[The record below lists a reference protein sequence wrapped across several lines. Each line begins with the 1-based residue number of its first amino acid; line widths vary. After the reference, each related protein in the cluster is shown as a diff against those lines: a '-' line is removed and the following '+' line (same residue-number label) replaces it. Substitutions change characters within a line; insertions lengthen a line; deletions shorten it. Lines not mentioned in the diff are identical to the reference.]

1 MSPIIHPDIWQHC
14 QLSVARHTGAIRVNG
29 RLYCVHHSGHLVR
42 DDFCGVVSVLGAE
55 TAHKAL
61 LRFGDTDY
69 ALKVLKRLKRIV
81 RARRKASM
89 CNDAVL
95 F

>member
-1 MSPIIHPDIWQHC
+1 MSPIIHPDIWQHS

-29 RLYCVHHSGHLVR
+29 RLYYVLPSGHLVR
-42 DDFCGVVSVLGAE
+42 DDFCGVVSALGAE
-55 TAHKAL
+55 TACKAIK
-61 LRFGDTDY
+61 RFGDDY
-69 ALKVLKRLKRIV
+69 ALKVLKRLKRLV